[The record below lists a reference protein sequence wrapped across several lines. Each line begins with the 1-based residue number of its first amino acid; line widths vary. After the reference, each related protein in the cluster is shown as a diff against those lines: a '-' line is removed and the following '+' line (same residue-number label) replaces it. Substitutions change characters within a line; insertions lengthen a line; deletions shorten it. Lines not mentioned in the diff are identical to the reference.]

1 MIKRRSLL
9 AGAGALVLGQ
19 LLAGCNSRSNAAL
32 RVRLLDGSVPVQL
45 LRAFQRDLEQQ
56 PALDFLPRSQ
66 ISDLYDLLQT
76 WKQAEGGRDR
86 PGWREQIPFFN
97 QNRQPQNIA
106 DLVTLGDYW
115 LAPAIRQGLIQ
126 PLQLEDLPE
135 WEKLPERW
143 QALVR
148 RDRQGQL
155 NPEGELWAAPY
166 RWGSAVIAYRVEEF
180 EELGWTPT
188 GWQDLWRPEL
198 KGHVSLLD
206 SPRAVI
212 GVTSRKLGQSFNPT
226 DLGEA
231 LQAELQALHQQAKFY
246 SSDNYLQPL
255 MLGDT
260 WVALGWSTD
269 VLPVMERDRR
279 IAAIVP
285 ESGTILT
292 ADTWVRPAAARSVTN
307 TDSELTLVEQWI
319 NFCWQRQ
326 NAINLSLLGS
336 AASPVLTTLDRSD
349 LPDPIQQ
356 NDVLLPTA
364 KILEQS
370 EFLEPL
376 SEEAIAQYRLLWTEV
391 RREVEG

>member
-19 LLAGCNSRSNAAL
+19 LLAGCNSRGNAAL
-32 RVRLLDGSVPVQL
+32 RVRLLEGSVPVQL

-66 ISDLYDLLQT
+66 LSDLYDLLQT
-76 WKQAEGGRDR
+76 WKQSEGEPDR

-97 QNRQPQNIA
+97 QNRQPENIA
-106 DLVTLGDYW
+106 DLITLGDYW
-115 LAPAIRQGLIQ
+115 LAPAIRQELIQ

-135 WEKLPERW
+135 WEKLPARW
-143 QALVR
+143 QDLVR
-148 RDRQGQL
+148 RDRQGQP
-155 NPEGELWAAPY
+155 NSQGELWAAPY

-188 GWQDLWRPEL
+188 DWQDLWRPEL

-212 GVTSRKLGQSFNPT
+212 GVASKKLGQSFNPT

-231 LQAELQALHQQAKFY
+231 LQAELRALHQQVKFY
-246 SSDNYLQPL
+246 SSDSYLQPL

-260 WVALGWSTD
+260 WIALGWSTD
-269 VLPVMERDRR
+269 VLPVVERDRR

-285 ESGTILT
+285 ETGTILT
-292 ADTWVRPAAARSVTN
+292 ADTWVRPAAARSVTS

-326 NAINLSLLGS
+326 NAISLSLLGS
-336 AASPVLTTLDRSD
+336 AASPVLTALNRSE

-356 NDVLLPTA
+356 NNVLLPTA
-364 KILEQS
+364 EILEQS

-376 SEEAIAQYRLLWTEV
+376 SEEAIAQYRRLWTEV
-391 RREVEG
+391 RREAEG

>member
-19 LLAGCNSRSNAAL
+19 LLAGCNSRGNAAL

-56 PALDFLPRSQ
+56 PALDFLL
-66 ISDLYDLLQT
+66 SDLYDLLQT
-76 WKQAEGGRDR
+76 WSPAIAESAR
-86 PGWREQIPFFN
+86 PGWRERLPFGGS
-97 QNRQPQNIA
+97 NRQPANVA

-115 LAPAIRQGLIQ
+115 LAPAIRQELIQ
-126 PLQLEDLPE
+126 PLQLENLPE
-135 WEKLPERW
+135 WEKLPIRW
-143 QALVR
+143 QELVR
-148 RDRQGQL
+148 RDEQGRL
-155 NPEGELWAAPY
+155 DPEGELWAAPY

-188 GWQDLWRPEL
+188 DWQDLWRPEL
-198 KGHVSLLD
+198 KGHLSLLD

-212 GVTSRKLGQSFNPT
+212 GVTSKKLGQSFNPT

-231 LQAELQALHQQAKFY
+231 LQAELQALYQQVKFY
-246 SSDNYLQPL
+246 SSDSYLQPL

-269 VLPVMERDRR
+269 VLPVVERDRR

-292 ADTWVRPAAARSVTN
+292 ADTWVRPAAARSVAS

-326 NAINLSLLGS
+326 NAISLSLLGS
-336 AASPVLTTLDRSD
+336 AASPVLTALNRSE

-356 NDVLLPTA
+356 NSVLLPTA
-364 KILEQS
+364 EILEQS

-376 SEEAIAQYRLLWTEV
+376 SEEAIAQYRRLWTEV

>member
-9 AGAGALVLGQ
+9 AGAGALALGQ

-32 RVRLLDGSVPVQL
+32 RVRLLDDSVPVQL

-66 ISDLYDLLQT
+66 LSDLYELLQT
-76 WKQAEGGRDR
+76 WKQAEGEADR
-86 PGWREQIPFFN
+86 PGWREQIPFLS
-97 QNRQPQNIA
+97 QNRQPENIA

-115 LAPAIRQGLIQ
+115 LASAIRQELIQ

-135 WEKLPERW
+135 WEKLPDRW
-143 QALVR
+143 QDLVR

-155 NPEGELWAAPY
+155 DPEGELWAAPY

-188 GWQDLWRPEL
+188 DWQDLWRPEL

-212 GVTSRKLGQSFNPT
+212 GVASKKLGQSFNPT

-231 LQAELQALHQQAKFY
+231 LQAELQALHQQVKFY
-246 SSDNYLQPL
+246 SSNNYLQPL

-260 WVALGWSTD
+260 WIALGWSTD
-269 VLPVMERDRR
+269 VLPIVERDRR

-292 ADTWVRPAAARSVTN
+292 ADTWVRPAAAAPVTR
-307 TDSELTLVEQWI
+307 TGDELALVEQWI

-336 AASPVLTTLDRSD
+336 AASPVLTILDRGD

-356 NDVLLPTA
+356 NNVLLPTA
-364 KILEQS
+364 EILEQS
-370 EFLEPL
+370 ELLESL
-376 SEEAIAQYRLLWTEV
+376 SEEAIAQYRRLWTEV
-391 RREVEG
+391 REEVEG

>member
-9 AGAGALVLGQ
+9 AGAGALALAQ

-56 PALDFLPRSQ
+56 LALDFLPQ
-66 ISDLYDLLQT
+66 PQLSDLYDLLQT
-76 WKQAEGGRDR
+76 WKQAEAEPVRS
-86 PGWREQIPFFN
+86 GWRERIPFLN
-97 QNRQPQNIA
+97 SNRQPENVA

-115 LAPAIRQGLIQ
+115 LASAIRQELIQ
-126 PLQLEDLPE
+126 PLELETLPE
-135 WEKLPERW
+135 WEKLPDRW

-166 RWGSAVIAYRVEEF
+166 RWGSAVIAYRIEEF

-188 GWQDLWRPEL
+188 DWQDLWRPEL

-206 SPRAVI
+206 SPTAVI
-212 GVTSRKLGQSFNPT
+212 GVTSKKLGQSFNPT
-226 DLGEA
+226 DLGEE
-231 LQAELQALHQQAKFY
+231 LQAELQALHQQTKFY

-255 MLGDT
+255 LLGDT
-260 WVALGWSTD
+260 WIALGWSTD
-269 VLPVMERDRR
+269 VLPVLERDRR

-292 ADTWVRPAAARSVTN
+292 ADVWVRPAAAKPVTR
-307 TDSELTLVEQWI
+307 TGDELTLVEQWI

-326 NAINLSLLGS
+326 NAVNLSLLGT
-336 AASPVLTTLDRSD
+336 AASPVLTILNRTD
-349 LPDPIQQ
+349 LPAPIQQ
-356 NDVLLPTA
+356 NSVLLPSA
-364 KILEQS
+364 AVLERS

-376 SEEAIAQYRLLWTEV
+376 SEGAIALYRRLWIEV
-391 RREVEG
+391 REKVER

>member
-9 AGAGALVLGQ
+9 AGAGALALAQ
-19 LLAGCNSRSNAAL
+19 LLAGCSRRGNADL
-32 RVRLLDGSVPVQL
+32 RVRLLEGSIPVQL

-56 PALDFLPRSQ
+56 PILDFSPRPQLSN
-66 ISDLYDLLQT
+66 LYDLLQT
-76 WKQAEGGRDR
+76 WKEAGEPDQA
-86 PGWREQIPFFN
+86 GWWEQIPFLN
-97 QNRQPQNIA
+97 RNRQPTVA

-115 LAPAIRQGLIQ
+115 LAPAIQQKLIQ

-135 WEKLPERW
+135 WEKLPPRW
-143 QALVR
+143 LALVR

-155 NPEGELWAAPY
+155 DPEGELWAAPY
-166 RWGSAVIAYRVEEF
+166 RWGSAVLAYRVEEF

-188 GWQDLWRPEL
+188 DWQDLWRPEL

-212 GVTSRKLGQSFNPT
+212 GLTSRKLGQSFNPT
-226 DLGEA
+226 NLGEE
-231 LQAELQALHQQAKFY
+231 LQAELQLLHQQVKFY
-246 SSDNYLQPL
+246 SSDSYLQPL

-260 WVALGWSTD
+260 WIALGWSTD
-269 VLPVMERDRR
+269 VLPVLERDRR

-292 ADTWVRPAAARSVTN
+292 ADTWVRPAAARSVN
-307 TDSELTLVEQWI
+307 STDSELTLVEQWI

-336 AASPVLTTLDRSD
+336 AASPVLTTLDRSE

-356 NDVLLPTA
+356 NNVLLPTA
-364 KILEQS
+364 EILEQS

-376 SEEAIAQYRLLWTEV
+376 SEEAIAQYRRLWTEV
-391 RREVEG
+391 RQKVEG

>member
-9 AGAGALVLGQ
+9 AGAGAVALAQ
-19 LLAGCNSRSNAAL
+19 LLAGCNSRGNANL

-56 PALDFLPRSQ
+56 PVLDFLPRPQ
-66 ISDLYDLLQT
+66 LSDLYDLLQT
-76 WKQAEGGRDR
+76 WSPAIAESARS
-86 PGWREQIPFFN
+86 GWRERLPFGGG
-97 QNRQPQNIA
+97 NRQPANVA

-115 LAPAIRQGLIQ
+115 LAPAIRQELIQ
-126 PLQLEDLPE
+126 PLQLENLPE
-135 WEKLPERW
+135 WEKLPIRW
-143 QALVR
+143 QELVR
-148 RDRQGQL
+148 RDEQGQL
-155 NPEGELWAAPY
+155 DPEGELWAAPY

-188 GWQDLWRPEL
+188 DWQDLWRPEL

-212 GVTSRKLGQSFNPT
+212 GLTSKKLGQSFNPT

-231 LQAELQALHQQAKFY
+231 LQAELQALHQQVKFY

-260 WVALGWSTD
+260 WIALGWSTD
-269 VLPVMERDRR
+269 VLPVLERDRR

-285 ESGTILT
+285 KSGTLLT
-292 ADTWVRPAAARSVTN
+292 ADAWVRPVAAEPITSVGG
-307 TDSELTLVEQWI
+307 ELTLVEQWI

-326 NAINLSLLGS
+326 NAVSLSLLGS
-336 AASPVLTTLDRSD
+336 AASPVLMSIDRNN
-349 LPDPIQQ
+349 LPTPLQQ
-356 NDVLLPTA
+356 NNLLLPA
-364 KILEQS
+364 AEILEQS

-376 SEEAIAQYRLLWTEV
+376 PEEAIAQYSRFWTEV
-391 RREVEG
+391 RGRDEG